1 VELRA
6 PQLTRDEPRA
16 ATRTV
21 AYHRIVVPVI
31 EGPNEEEAV
40 ATACKLAGEHGAL
53 IAAVSVV
60 EVPPELP
67 LDAHM
72 LDEEASARRILARA
86 RAIAE
91 LYGLGVETR
100 LVRARA
106 AGEAIVEEARLSSAE
121 LIVLTAPR
129 RAVSRQAPVFGR
141 TARAVLEHA
150 TCRVL
155 VIGR

>member
-6 PQLTRDEPRA
+6 DQLLRDEPR
-16 ATRTV
+16 V
-21 AYHRIVVPVI
+21 AYHRIVVPVV
-31 EGPNEEEAV
+31 EESDEAV
-40 ATACKLAGEHGAL
+40 ATACKLAAQSGAS
-53 IAAVSVV
+53 IVAVTVI
-60 EVPPELP
+60 EVPAELP

-91 LYGLGVETR
+91 LYGLDVETR

-121 LIVLTAPR
+121 MIVLVAPR
-129 RAVSRQAPVFGR
+129 RSVSRQAPVFGR

-150 TCRVL
+150 TCRVV